1 MATSLEVL
9 RFLCPA
15 GGWIIVGDEFSGIT
29 WVDERPRCTEAEF
42 KAGFAQ
48 YDAWKNEQ
56 NALEQAAKEA
66 AQAKLL
72 ALGLTEADLIAMG
85 IIKLEPE
92 QLTEI
97 PTADE

>member
-1 MATSLEVL
+1 MATTSEVL

-42 KAGFAQ
+42 NAGFAK
-48 YDAWKNEQ
+48 YDAWKTEQ
-56 NALEQAAKEA
+56 NAAEKTAKEA

-72 ALGLTEADLIAMG
+72 ALGLTAADLIAMG
-85 IIKLEPE
+85 IIKPE
-92 QLTEI
+92 FEDLTVI
-97 PTADE
+97 PKP